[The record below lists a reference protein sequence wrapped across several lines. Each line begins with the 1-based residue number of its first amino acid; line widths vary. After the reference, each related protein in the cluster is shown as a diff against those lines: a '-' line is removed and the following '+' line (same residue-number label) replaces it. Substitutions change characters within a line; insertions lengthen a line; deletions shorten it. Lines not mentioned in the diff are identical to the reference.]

1 MKMIIPYFYVVQS
14 YPLCPFSPVP
24 SPSRKMGAL
33 CIFILPLRTLR
44 SGREHHCWDPKNGGK
59 GPGWGPWPDSPPARS
74 DGSGWR
80 LHASLKCWVAHIF
93 YKQRNIFRLKTF
105 TSVSFCSSR
114 MSISALSGMH
124 FVSCWISPRIPA
136 DEFHCAVGAFM

>member
-1 MKMIIPYFYVVQS
+1 MKMVIPYFYVVQS

-44 SGREHHCWDPKNGGK
+44 SGSEHHCLDTKNGGA

-74 DGSGWR
+74 DGSRWR
-80 LHASLKCWVAHIF
+80 LHASLKGWVAHIF
-93 YKQRNIFRLKTF
+93 YKQRNIFRLKTL
-105 TSVSFCSSR
+105 R
-114 MSISALSGMH
+114 LSPFVRQECPFQH
-124 FVSCWISPRIPA
+124 FPGCILCLVEFSPRIPA
-136 DEFHCAVGAFM
+136 DEVHCAVGAFM